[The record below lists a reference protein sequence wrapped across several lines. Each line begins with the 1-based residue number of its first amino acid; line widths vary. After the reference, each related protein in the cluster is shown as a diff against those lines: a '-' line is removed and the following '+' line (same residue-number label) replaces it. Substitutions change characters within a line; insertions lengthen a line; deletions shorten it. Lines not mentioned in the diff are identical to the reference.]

1 VKPPKLFVM
10 PERCFCD
17 ESPNKESRT
26 EFPTGIVV
34 DDFDSVIMF
43 SNSWDRI
50 AALQRLMF
58 AQCAYQSEC
67 ADHRLHKRHCVE
79 VHW

>member
-1 VKPPKLFVM
+1 
-10 PERCFCD
+10 
-17 ESPNKESRT
+17 
-26 EFPTGIVV
+26 VV

-67 ADHRLHKRHCVE
+67 ADHRLHERHCVE